1 MHTYLTALYNDYL
14 FVHVLFQSLKV
25 VLTLFYHVPFLL
37 SVQLKSSYSYFIVI
51 RRGYA
56 FVEFEKEE
64 DMTSAYKKVTMMMMR
79 MTTIIMITVVM
90 MMTMMM
96 ITVVMMMMMIIM
108 MMIMIIVMMMMMMM
122 MIE

>member
-1 MHTYLTALYNDYL
+1 MDTYLTALYHNRL

-51 RRGYA
+51 CRGYA

-64 DMTSAYKKVTMMMMR
+64 DMTSAYKKVTMM
-79 MTTIIMITVVM
+79 IIMI
-90 MMTMMM
+90 
-96 ITVVMMMMMIIM
+96 
-108 MMIMIIVMMMMMMM
+108 MMMMMMM
-122 MIE
+122 E

>member
-1 MHTYLTALYNDYL
+1 MTALYNDYL

-79 MTTIIMITVVM
+79 M
-90 MMTMMM
+90 MM
-96 ITVVMMMMMIIM
+96 IIIMMMIIM
-108 MMIMIIVMMMMMMM
+108 IMIK
-122 MIE
+122 